1 LDRVY
6 LYTFYIFKFFI
17 KYTPKVILNFL
28 LDSLSW
34 IIYKLDKKHKKIAKV
49 NLELAFGNKLEES
62 KKENII
68 KKCYKN
74 LTFTLADFVKN
85 QGISREELLAKVDF
99 KHEEYLTQ
107 AIKNKQKI
115 IILAAHY
122 GNWELLGLG
131 ISAKFI
137 PMTTVGREL
146 DSEVMN
152 EILEANRKQHN
163 MNVIS
168 KHGAMKGM
176 IQALKK
182 DEAVGILVDQNTKNE
197 EGILIDFFGKKARH
211 TPSVALIAKRF
222 DAVIIPA
229 YITTDDYE
237 KYTIE
242 FYEPFKFVDTGDKE
256 KDILN
261 CVQQQANITQKVIEK
276 KPEEWFWLHQRW
288 KNQYEHL
295 YK

>member
-1 LDRVY
+1 MDKVY

-17 KYTPKVILNFL
+17 RYTPKIILNIL
-28 LDSLSW
+28 LNSLAW
-34 IIYKLDKKHKKIAKV
+34 IIYKLDFKHRKIAKV
-49 NLELAFGNKLEES
+49 NLDLAYENSINELE
-62 KKENII
+62 KENII
-68 KKCYKN
+68 RACYKN
-74 LTFTLADFVKN
+74 LTYTLADFVKN
-85 QGISREELLAKVDF
+85 QGITRDELLAKVSF
-99 KHEEYLTQ
+99 KHEEYLTE

-122 GNWELLGLG
+122 GNWELLGLA

-152 EILEANRKQHN
+152 EILESNRKQHN

-176 IQALKK
+176 IKALKK

-197 EGILIDFFGKKARH
+197 EGVLINFFGKVARH

-222 DAVIIPA
+222 DALIIPA

-237 KYTIE
+237 KYVIE
-242 FYEPFKFVDTGDKE
+242 FYESFQFIDTGDKE

-261 CVQQQANITQKVIEK
+261 CVQQQADITQRVIEK
-276 KPEEWFWLHQRW
+276 KPQEWFWLHQRW
-288 KNQYEHL
+288 KNQYEYL

>member
-1 LDRVY
+1 MDKVY

-28 LDSLSW
+28 LNSLAW
-34 IIYKLDKKHKKIAKV
+34 IIYKLDTKHRKIAKV
-49 NLELAFGNKLEES
+49 NLDLAYENLMSELE
-62 KKENII
+62 KENTI
-68 KKCYKN
+68 KACYKN
-74 LTFTLADFVKN
+74 LIYTLADFVRN
-85 QGISREELLAKVDF
+85 QGISREELLSKVTF
-99 KHEEYLTQ
+99 KNENYVTN
-107 AIKNKQKI
+107 AIKNQEKI
-115 IILAAHY
+115 IFLTAHY
-122 GNWELLGLG
+122 GNWELLGLA
-131 ISAKFI
+131 ISAKLI

-146 DSEVMN
+146 DSDVMN
-152 EILEANRKQHN
+152 EILEANRTQHN

-197 EGILIDFFGKKARH
+197 EGILINFFGKVARH

-222 DAVIIPA
+222 DALIIPA
-229 YITTDDYE
+229 YITTNDYE
-237 KYTIE
+237 KYTVE
-242 FYEPFKFVDTGDKE
+242 FYEPFKYEDTGDKE
-256 KDILN
+256 KDILK
-261 CVQQQANITQKVIEK
+261 CVQTQADVTQRVIEK
-276 KPEEWFWLHQRW
+276 KPQEWFWLHQRW